1 MSLQRLYREWPVV
14 SKKEKNKTVIQ
25 TVSVVI
31 FMGAMAWAS
40 VPFYDWFC
48 RVTGFGGITQVAEGG
63 SDTVLSETMKVR
75 FDASLE
81 RNMPWEFKPAQRE
94 MEIQIGAT
102 GLAFYEAY
110 NPTDRPVAGT
120 ASYNVT
126 PYEAGGFF
134 SKIDCFCF
142 EEQIL
147 MPGERVQMPVTF
159 FVDPEIVDDRDAKY
173 TKVITLS
180 YTFYEKDLPL
190 EQENAS
196 LNRKINFN
204 QLLSEGN
211 PNGT

>member
-1 MSLQRLYREWPVV
+1 MSLLRLYREWSVV
-14 SKKEKNKTVIQ
+14 SKKAKNKTVIQ

-48 RVTGFGGITQVAEGG
+48 RVTGFGGITQVAESG

>member
-1 MSLQRLYREWPVV
+1 MLRLWQGRRAMNEKA
-14 SKKEKNKTVIQ
+14 KKKTAAQMVG
-25 TVSVVI
+25 VVI
-31 FMGAMAWAS
+31 FMGALAWAS

-48 RVTGFGGITQVAEGG
+48 RVTGFGGITQVAESG
-63 SDTVLSETMKVR
+63 SEIVLSETVKVR

-81 RNMPWEFKPAQRE
+81 RDMPWEFKPVQRE

-110 NPTDRPVAGT
+110 NPTDKPVAGT

-142 EEQIL
+142 EEQVL

-159 FVDPEIVDDRDAKY
+159 FVDPEIVEDRDARY

-180 YTFYEKDLPL
+180 YTFYEKDISL
-190 EQENAS
+190 EPAKLSVNTK
-196 LNRKINFN
+196 NNFN
-204 QLLSEGN
+204 QLPSEGKT
-211 PNGT
+211 NGA